1 MFFNLDIPMN
11 DYSDVDKIISR
22 INQTKSAREARWGNK
37 SPADRWVE
45 KRDKIILFIGRVGWS
60 TEELTNYYLG
70 QTRREWVKK
79 LTDEGWAYR
88 QKTIIG
94 DKTVSRNQP
103 IGSVATIILLTEK
116 GQKQARKL
124 DARIGKRISQANQ
137 QQTRHDLIAM
147 WVAVYVVKERTDYY
161 IYRDGIEI
169 WSDQVMRGF
178 QKSEKNRPDI
188 SILFTDHDVEDAQS
202 TVLLNIEVERR
213 AKKTGYA
220 QYEFLSKLEN
230 YRINE
235 IETLIVTESV
245 SKVKSLAEFFW
256 QSQTIGVQ
264 QYFYNEHNKKWWP
277 MADGINEKFIVSA
290 MIGVWDQAS
299 KRFTTAFSHNY
310 PDFDDPEEYVLPA

>member
-1 MFFNLDIPMN
+1 MD
-11 DYSDVDKIISR
+11 DYSNIDQIISR
-22 INQTKSAREARWGNK
+22 INQTKSARMARWGSK

-124 DARIGKRISQANQ
+124 DARIGKRISQPNQ
-137 QQTRHDLIAM
+137 QQTRHDLIAL
-147 WVAVYVVKERTDYY
+147 WVAVYVVRERTDFY

-178 QKSEKNRPDI
+178 LKSTHHLIRPN
-188 SILFTDHDVEDAQS
+188 FN
-202 TVLLNIEVERR
+202 TV
-213 AKKTGYA
+213 A
-220 QYEFLSKLEN
+220 
-230 YRINE
+230 IN
-235 IETLIVTESV
+235 
-245 SKVKSLAEFFW
+245 VK
-256 QSQTIGVQ
+256 IG
-264 QYFYNEHNKKWWP
+264 
-277 MADGINEKFIVSA
+277 S
-290 MIGVWDQAS
+290 
-299 KRFTTAFSHNY
+299 FSHYINRNPY
-310 PDFDDPEEYVLPA
+310 CD